1 MKWIQKIILAFML
14 GIVPI
19 QSALADGII
28 ERMVLAAFSGDLE
41 SLKPL
46 VKICKGAVC
55 LNKELFVTETYSI
68 TALMAASN
76 KGYLEIVKY
85 LIDEGAYVDAV
96 NNNGATALMEA
107 SGEGRLEIVKYL
119 ISKNANINA
128 KDYNGST
135 ALIVATQKGK
145 LEVVRYLISKGANLN
160 AVMSVGDNNG
170 VMHYLTALDM
180 ADLYKA
186 KAIKGVLQ
194 KAGAKTAKYL
204 EAKYPFSFPDL
215 ID

>member
-46 VKICKGAVC
+46 VEICKKAFC
-55 LNKELFVTETYSI
+55 LNELYITKNNSA
-68 TALMAASN
+68 TALMAAST
-76 KGYLEIVKY
+76 KGHLEIVKY
-85 LIDEGAYVDAV
+85 LIDEGAYINAE
-96 NNNGATALMEA
+96 NEEGYTALMWA
-107 SGEGRLEIVKYL
+107 SSAGHLEIVKYL
-119 ISKNANINA
+119 ISKNANMNV
-128 KDYNGST
+128 KDNNGVT
-135 ALIVATQKGK
+135 ALIAATQKGK

-160 AVMSVGDNNG
+160 AVMSVEDNSG

-186 KAIKGVLQ
+186 KAIKEVLQ

-204 EAKYPFSFPDL
+204 EAKYPFSFPNL